1 MVGTIKPLIL
11 IAALIGSSALL
22 VTQSTNTER
31 AHLVKTEL
39 DRQER
44 ERLAGVGKALFVA
57 RCSSCHGER
66 GDKPLSSGPPLSER
80 QLSSEE
86 IAKTVGSRLKD
97 ATDEQRRGVALYIG
111 SLMKKQ

>member
-1 MVGTIKPLIL
+1 MVGTLKLLIL
-11 IAALIGSSALL
+11 IAALIGSSTLL
-22 VTQSTNTER
+22 ITQSTSTGQ
-31 AHLVKTEL
+31 AHLVETEL
-39 DRQER
+39 GRQER
-44 ERLAGVGKALFVA
+44 DRLAGVGKALFVA

-80 QLSSEE
+80 KLSSEE